1 MTFTSIEKMIFFF
14 IFQAY
19 LKDYLITFVR
29 LLLGVDQAVGS
40 GHLSCVRYIVN
51 HLLYSCMFCIFK
63 NKTCTK
69 SFISL
74 LCFISVDENY
84 KGGPMDTNLWS
95 PLSETLLN
103 NLWNSHRNLQDNH
116 SAAKCLGQ
124 CWIEQSRQH
133 CKLSRVVFLRLQYLW
148 QVDSMGFS

>member
-1 MTFTSIEKMIFFF
+1 MIFFF

-40 GHLSCVRYIVN
+40 GHLSCVRCIVN

-103 NLWNSHRNLQDNH
+103 NL
-116 SAAKCLGQ
+116 
-124 CWIEQSRQH
+124 
-133 CKLSRVVFLRLQYLW
+133 
-148 QVDSMGFS
+148 